1 MLLINFAMVIDD
13 QDDARYVEALYLRLG
28 KKMFKVANNIL
39 NDESESW
46 GCVHDAIITLTDY
59 LPAFKSWDETHQIN
73 FLYKCTRI
81 HACREYNKKKK
92 INEMTFSING
102 VEGRPEMDIVDEDAY
117 VDKLVVNEE
126 NIRRVREA
134 IQEMDDMY
142 GDILFFKY
150 FMNMKNIDIA
160 REFELNINVVN
171 TRIHRGLKILKK
183 QLEGLI

>member
-1 MLLINFAMVIDD
+1 
-13 QDDARYVEALYLRLG
+13 
-28 KKMFKVANNIL
+28 
-39 NDESESW
+39 
-46 GCVHDAIITLTDY
+46 
-59 LPAFKSWDETHQIN
+59 
-73 FLYKCTRI
+73 
-81 HACREYNKKKK
+81 
-92 INEMTFSING
+92 
-102 VEGRPEMDIVDEDAY
+102 MDIVDEDAY
-117 VDKLVVNEE
+117 VDTLVVNEE